1 MKSNSLEP
9 IFLNVTTDIS
19 PMTKLADGN
28 ASPEELHTLLN
39 EVPFNAVYDF
49 FRSLAR
55 KLSDERS
62 TTEAIERI
70 IDFDS
75 MVMRSIDDSS
85 AAPDLHIALMQ
96 ILTALYIYAQ
106 NHDEA
111 LSTAATALNL
121 LAQDPRR
128 KDEAFLSILASLLYD
143 ISLIHNERGQYK
155 QAEREI
161 EKAMKLFERLAK
173 QNPERYGPAH
183 ILALDASTDVYR
195 SRIKQ
200 VNMLA
205 HHQVATT
212 TYMQMVNS
220 GIEDASNRLIES
232 IATEGRTLSKMGRH
246 REAIQYF
253 TRALKYLTKLDPTFT
268 KRHLELSIDLGEALL
283 NVKTSRDKGIHL
295 LNTMLHK
302 AIKINAED
310 EHRRIVDILLNAKNQ
325 KLDILGFWHKIFP
338 R

>member
-9 IFLNVTTDIS
+9 IFLTLSPDVAPLTALTDGEFNMS
-19 PMTKLADGN
+19 
-28 ASPEELHTLLN
+28 ELRRQLSEL
-39 EVPFNAVYDF
+39 PFNDVYDF
-49 FRSLAR
+49 M
-55 KLSDERS
+55 RS
-62 TTEAIERI
+62 TARTMSLDGRLEEAIERI
-70 IDFDS
+70 NEFDA
-75 MVMRSIDDSS
+75 MVMRLGEDSGRLLDVHS
-85 AAPDLHIALMQ
+85 ALMQ
-96 ILTALYIYAQ
+96 ILTALLIQAGRY
-106 NHDEA
+106 DEA
-111 LSTAATALNL
+111 LGSAATVLNL
-121 LAQDPRR
+121 LAQEPRR

-143 ISLIHNERGQYK
+143 VALIHNERGQYK

-161 EKAMKLFERLAK
+161 EKSMKIFERLAK
-173 QNPERYGPAH
+173 LNSERYGPAH
-183 ILALDASTDVYR
+183 ILALDASTEVYK

-212 TYMQMVNS
+212 TYLQMMNS
-220 GIEDASNRLIES
+220 GIEDAGNRLIES
-232 IATEGRTLSKMGRH
+232 IANEGRTLSQMGRY

-253 TRALKYLTKLDPTFT
+253 SRALKYLSKLEPEFS

-283 NVKTSRDKGIHL
+283 NGKGTRDKGIHL

-302 AIKINAED
+302 ATKIYAGE
-310 EHRRIVDILLNAKNQ
+310 EHKRIVEILLNAKSR